1 MLSSL
6 NFRHNVQAVG
16 SRTFRNKPAPGPDYI
31 KKFYDITRP
40 ITTAYGTYKSLRG
53 LLDGIKYAM
62 ELRDPGPS
70 VYDHNWFFICY
81 NKQFNRYLGYS
92 HLQLDLHIQH
102 VVVRLIQS
110 LQFRTL
116 LG

>member
-6 NFRHNVQAVG
+6 NFRHNVQAIG

-40 ITTAYGTYKSLRG
+40 ITQAYGTYKSLRG
-53 LLDGIKYAM
+53 LLYGIHDAM

-70 VYDHNWFFICY
+70 VYDHDWLIICY
-81 NKQFNRYLGYS
+81 NKQLN
-92 HLQLDLHIQH
+92 
-102 VVVRLIQS
+102 
-110 LQFRTL
+110 
-116 LG
+116 